1 MMMVTSPA
9 IVFRVL
15 LQVYLKKRL
24 NKLNNICLSLCGAVV
39 PLRPLIN
46 HILWREMGN
55 NTIGQQVIDD
65 DDENVE
71 YFMYIK
77 NSLE

>member
-1 MMMVTSPA
+1 MFISLWSCCTTPA
-9 IVFRVL
+9 FDI
-15 LQVYLKKRL
+15 Y
-24 NKLNNICLSLCGAVV
+24 
-39 PLRPLIN
+39 